1 MGSAG
6 ERTAFFLSC
15 LGFRLWV
22 AKKRQAGQQ
31 QLDCNGGKPASAE
44 DRFPCGELS
53 VGIRVRRQTTAS
65 GQNNRES
72 AVKTCLS
79 AASLFAPFERK
90 SGGKFPQDRQ
100 GKCRARK
107 PPGFCTCQLTAAG
120 ACRTSSLL
128 QSLLVAPS
136 GETTTIV
143 RNRFGQAAERS
154 FGFPRFSQP
163 ASPRQSPCKR

>member
-6 ERTAFFLSC
+6 KRTAFFEL
-15 LGFRLWV
+15 LGVSALGR
-22 AKKRQAGQQ
+22 KKKTGGQQ
-31 QLDCNGGKPASAE
+31 QLDCNGDKPASAE

-79 AASLFAPFERK
+79 AASLLAPFERK

-128 QSLLVAPS
+128 
-136 GETTTIV
+136 
-143 RNRFGQAAERS
+143 
-154 FGFPRFSQP
+154 
-163 ASPRQSPCKR
+163 